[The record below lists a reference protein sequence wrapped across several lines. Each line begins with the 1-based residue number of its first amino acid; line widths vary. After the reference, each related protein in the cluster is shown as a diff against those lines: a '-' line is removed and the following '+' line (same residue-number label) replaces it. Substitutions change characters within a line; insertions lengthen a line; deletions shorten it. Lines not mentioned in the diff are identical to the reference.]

1 MVIEKIIDRIC
12 GILIHFWNNTEHQ
25 QNFKFYSRMKRVY
38 SLAPKLEWKIAKV
51 YIFIGTYVKVIRG
64 NGGQGHC
71 YSGLLYKVK
80 VTKLH
85 QTNIQRQR
93 KAKRD
98 LENSLEFRKSR

>member
-51 YIFIGTYVKVIRG
+51 YIFYW
-64 NGGQGHC
+64 H
-71 YSGLLYKVK
+71 L
-80 VTKLH
+80 
-85 QTNIQRQR
+85 
-93 KAKRD
+93 
-98 LENSLEFRKSR
+98 RKSH